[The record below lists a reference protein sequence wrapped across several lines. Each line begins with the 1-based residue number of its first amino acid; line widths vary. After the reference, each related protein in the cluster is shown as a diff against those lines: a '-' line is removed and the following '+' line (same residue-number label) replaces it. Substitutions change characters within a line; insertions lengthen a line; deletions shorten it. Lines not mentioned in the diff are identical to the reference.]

1 MGVNDKDILDYLQS
15 KGNGIGEL
23 AELWDLLKN
32 KPDITLDW
40 VINDIE
46 NLEKDGLLTFD
57 TNTGTI
63 TLLPKANRP
72 VARMLPDVNK

>member
-1 MGVNDKDILDYLQS
+1 MGVNDRDILGYLRS
-15 KGNGIGEL
+15 KENGIGEL
-23 AELWDLLKN
+23 AELWDILKG

-40 VINDIE
+40 VINDID

-57 TNTGTI
+57 KNTGTI

-72 VARMLPDVNK
+72 VVRMAPDANK

>member
-1 MGVNDKDILDYLQS
+1 MGVNDRDILGYLRS
-15 KGNGIGEL
+15 KENGIGEL
-23 AELWDLLKN
+23 AEFWDIIKD
-32 KPDITLDW
+32 KPDITLNW

-57 TNTGTI
+57 KNTGTI

-72 VARMLPDVNK
+72 MAMVPPDKK

>member
-1 MGVNDKDILDYLQS
+1 MGVNDRNILDYLRS
-15 KGNGIGEL
+15 KENGIGEL
-23 AELWDLLKN
+23 AELWDILKG

-57 TNTGTI
+57 KNTETI

-72 VARMLPDVNK
+72 VVRMAPDVKK

>member
-1 MGVNDKDILDYLQS
+1 MGVNDRDILDYLRS
-15 KGNGIGEL
+15 KENGIGEL
-23 AELWDLLKN
+23 AELWEILKG

-57 TNTGTI
+57 KNTGTI

-72 VARMLPDVNK
+72 VVRMVPDENK

>member
-1 MGVNDKDILDYLQS
+1 MGVNDRDILDYLRS
-15 KGNGIGEL
+15 KEDGICQLGD
-23 AELWDLLKN
+23 LWDVLKG

-40 VINDIE
+40 MINDIE

-57 TNTGTI
+57 KNTGTI

-72 VARMLPDVNK
+72 VVPMVPRQ

>member
-1 MGVNDKDILDYLQS
+1 MGVNDRDILDYLRS
-15 KGNGIGEL
+15 KDNGMCKLGD
-23 AELWDLLKN
+23 LWDVLKG

-46 NLEKDGLLTFD
+46 NLEKGGLLTFD
-57 TNTGTI
+57 KNTDTL

-72 VARMLPDVNK
+72 VAPLPPRK

>member
-1 MGVNDKDILDYLQS
+1 MGVNDRDILEYLRS
-15 KGNGIGEL
+15 KENGIGEL
-23 AELWDLLKN
+23 AELWDILKG

-57 TNTGTI
+57 KNTGTI
-63 TLLPKANRP
+63 TLLPKANRLVVP
-72 VARMLPDVNK
+72 MAPDANK

>member
-1 MGVNDKDILDYLQS
+1 MGVNDRNILDYLRS
-15 KGNGIGEL
+15 KENGIGEL
-23 AELWDLLKN
+23 AELWDILKG

-57 TNTGTI
+57 KNTGTI

-72 VARMLPDVNK
+72 VVRMAPDANK